1 MRKLALLLMMVAP
14 TALADGHHGAHAN
27 LNWDVA
33 LAGDHRSDANKA
45 RDAHRHPKETLS
57 FFGLEPDMTVLEVS
71 PGGGWYTEVLAP
83 LLSEH
88 GKLIAGHGSPNGS
101 AYSRRSLGRYLQKLG
116 ENRDI
121 YSGVD
126 VRVMQPPTAPI
137 DLAAGSVDLAL
148 VFRNVHSW
156 LRAGNADAALADIF
170 RSLKPGGT
178 LGIVQHRGK
187 EGISL
192 DEMKRKAYVP
202 ESKVVAMAEAA
213 GFVLEA
219 SSEINAN
226 GKDTKNYP
234 KGVWTL
240 PPSFTE
246 GDKDRAK
253 YAAIGES
260 DRMTLKFTKP
270 Q

>member
-1 MRKLALLLMMVAP
+1 MRTLALFLMILAP
-14 TALADGHHGAHAN
+14 TVFADGHAGAHGS
-27 LNWDVA
+27 LDWSTA
-33 LAGDHRSDANKA
+33 LSGDHRSEVNKA
-45 RDAHRHPKETLS
+45 RDAHRHPRETLN
-57 FFGLEPDMTVLEVS
+57 FFGLESDMTVLEVS
-71 PGGGWYTEVLAP
+71 PGGGWYTEILAP
-83 LLSEH
+83 LLLEN
-88 GKLIAGHGSPNGS
+88 GKLVAGHGSPNGS
-101 AYSRRSLGRYLQKLG
+101 AYNRRSLGRYLQKLG
-116 ENRDI
+116 ENNDV
-121 YSGVD
+121 YAGVE
-126 VRVMQPPTAPI
+126 VRVMQPPEAPI
-137 DLAAGSVDLAL
+137 DVAAGSVDLAL

-178 LGIVQHRGK
+178 LGVVQHRGD
-187 EGISL
+187 EGMSL

-202 ESKVVAMAEAA
+202 ESKVIELVEAA

-219 SSEINAN
+219 KSEINAN
-226 GKDTKNYP
+226 AKDTKDYP

-253 YAAIGES
+253 YEAIGES
-260 DRMTLKFTKP
+260 DRMTLRFTKP

>member
-1 MRKLALLLMMVAP
+1 MRQLALLLMMLVP
-14 TALADGHHGAHAN
+14 SALADGHNGVHAN
-27 LNWDVA
+27 LNWDIA
-33 LAGDHRSDANKA
+33 LTGDHRSDANKA
-45 RDAHRHPKETLS
+45 RDASRHPMETLS
-57 FFGLEPDMTVLEVS
+57 FFGLKPDMTVLEVS
-71 PGGGWYTEVLAP
+71 PGGGWYTEILAP
-83 LLSEH
+83 LLSEE
-88 GKLIAGHGSPNGS
+88 GTLIAGHGSPNGS
-101 AYSRRSLGRYLQKLG
+101 AYSRRSLGLYLQKLG
-116 ENRDI
+116 ANNDI

-126 VRVMQPPTAPI
+126 VRVMQPPTVPI
-137 DLAAGSVDLAL
+137 DIAEGSVDLAL

-202 ESKVVAMAEAA
+202 ESKVIAMAEAA
-213 GFVLEA
+213 GFVLE
-219 SSEINAN
+219 STSEINAN
-226 GKDTKNYP
+226 ANDTKNYP

-260 DRMTLKFTKP
+260 DRMTLRFTKP